1 MSRRILN
8 IILLSLMTN
17 IISAQSL
24 SSILSVAEES
34 LKSKNYYDAFIKY
47 KEALEFEPTNV
58 VYLYMAAECGFY
70 FGAYRQS
77 AELFEQVLT
86 SAENNKYPDASFK
99 LGKVRQIQGDYQ
111 SAITAYKIYLSEHM
125 ADSSTLDSQAQ
136 KGILA
141 CQWALENIEQ
151 ANTGIIINRLDNTI
165 NSSYSEFAPTS
176 QGSQLYYSSLR
187 FDNVHNLTLPKRHVA
202 SVLLTENLAPPE
214 RFLPDS
220 FAGPNL
226 SVAHSSF
233 SPDRKSVYY
242 TICEDLNDYDKRCD
256 IYVSSLDS
264 AQKWSKGIK
273 LPEPVNLT
281 GISTTQPHCTRH
293 PTENYQILFFSSNR
307 KTGSKGGFDI
317 WYSIIDLNGNFSEP
331 VNCSSFNSNEDDMSP
346 FFDQKS
352 QMLYFSSKGH
362 LGFGGFD
369 IYKSKL
375 NDKGFGLPKNI
386 GYPQNSSFDDL
397 YFYLDPSDTVAYFST
412 NRTGTLFLDDAT
424 EACCLDIFKI
434 SLKPCDI
441 KLNAL
446 VYNFYSKEELHG
458 ATIEL
463 IDLDNPLAR
472 SVLKYSELSN
482 SFDFDIRCDK
492 NYKII
497 ARKEGFL
504 PDSIQ
509 LNSGAPGEYSI
520 ITKKLFL
527 KPSDLRLELL
537 TFNKNT
543 LTELPGVQIKII
555 DLTEPDLLDTSLVNP
570 LHNSFVFKAVPCHK
584 YKIVAS
590 KESFAD
596 VDTIITIDCGAY
608 GLVSRK
614 LYLPTILFSMLPV
627 SLYFDN
633 DRPDPNTLSTR
644 STVNYQ
650 KSYTSYF
657 KKKEEFIKIY
667 NQFSDASTQEDSSAM
682 TNFFNNEL
690 KAGKEKFDR
699 FLTVLET
706 DLRNGKKYEIFVKGF
721 ASPLAK
727 SGYNLNLSQRRIH
740 SVYQSFHNYK
750 KGVFMK
756 YIQNGQLKL
765 SQKPFG
771 ESTAPA
777 GISDKKSDPRSV
789 YTVEASR
796 ERRVEIVEIKE

>member
-1 MSRRILN
+1 MSTRILY
-8 IILLSLMTN
+8 IVLLSLIIN

-24 SSILSVAEES
+24 TSVLSVAEES

-58 VYLYMAAECGFY
+58 VYLYKAADCGFH
-70 FGAYRQS
+70 FGAFKQS

-86 SAENNKYPDASFK
+86 SPENNKYPDASFK
-99 LGKVRQIQGDYQ
+99 LGKARQIQGDYQ

-125 ADSSTLDSQAQ
+125 SDSSTLDSQAQ

-151 ANTGIIINRLDNTI
+151 ANKGIIINRLDNTI
-165 NSSYSEFAPTS
+165 NSAYSEFAPTS
-176 QGSQLYYSSLR
+176 QGSLLYYSSLR
-187 FDNVHNLTLPKRHVA
+187 FDNIHNLNLPKRQVA
-202 SVLLTENLAPPE
+202 SVLISENLTTPE

-220 FAGPNL
+220 FAEPNL

-233 SPDRKSVYY
+233 SPDRKTVYY

-256 IYVSSLDS
+256 IYVSTLDS
-264 AQKWSKGIK
+264 VHRWSKGIR
-273 LPEPVNLT
+273 LPEPINLT
-281 GISTTQPHCTRH
+281 GVSSTQPHCTRH
-293 PTENYQILFFSSNR
+293 PTENYNMLFFSSNR
-307 KTGSKGGFDI
+307 KMGSKGGFDV
-317 WYSIIDLNGNFSEP
+317 WYSIIDSNGQFSEP
-331 VNCSSFNSNEDDMSP
+331 VNCSSFNTNEDDMTP

-375 NDKGFGLPKNI
+375 TDKGFGLPKNI
-386 GYPQNSSFDDL
+386 GFPQNSSFDDL
-397 YFYLDPSDTVAYFST
+397 YFYLDPSDTIAYFAS

-434 SLKPCDI
+434 SLQPCDI
-441 KLNAL
+441 KLKAL
-446 VYNFYSKEELHG
+446 VYNYYSKEDLYG

-463 IDLDNPLAR
+463 IDLDNPHAK
-472 SVLKYSELSN
+472 SILKYSELGN
-482 SFDFDIRCDK
+482 TFDFDIRCDK

-497 ARKEGFL
+497 ARKDGFL

-527 KPSDLRLELL
+527 KPSDLRLALL
-537 TFNKNT
+537 TYNKNT
-543 LTELPGVQIKII
+543 LAELSGVKLKII
-555 DLTEPDLLDTSLVNP
+555 DLTEPNLLDTSVVN
-570 LHNSFVFKAVPCHK
+570 LSNNSFVFKANPCHK
-584 YKIVAS
+584 YKIIAS

-596 VDTIITIDCGAY
+596 VDTVITIDCGAY
-608 GLVSRK
+608 DLVTKK

-633 DRPDPNTLSTR
+633 DRPDPNTLSLR
-644 STVNYQ
+644 STKNYQ
-650 KSYTSYF
+650 QSYTEYY
-657 KKKEEFIKIY
+657 KKKEEFIRIF

-682 TNFFNNEL
+682 THFFNNEM
-690 KAGKEKFDR
+690 KAGKEKFER
-699 FLTVLET
+699 FLKVLET
-706 DLRNGKKYEIFVKGF
+706 DLRNGKKYEIFLKGF

-756 YIQNGQLKL
+756 YIRNGQLKL